1 MLYNVYYGEK
11 LLQERISP
19 ESAAE
24 LMQLYADAYYE
35 DPAASLDPT
44 LIKLDPLFED

>member
-1 MLYNVYYGEK
+1 MLYSVYYKGE

-35 DPAASLDPT
+35 DPETALDPIH
-44 LIKLDPLFED
+44 IKLEEVFN

>member
-1 MLYNVYYGEK
+1 MLYNVYYKGE

-24 LMQLYADAYYE
+24 LMQLYADAYFE
-35 DPAASLDPT
+35 NPEATLDPT
-44 LIKLDPLFED
+44 HIKLEEVF

>member
-1 MLYNVYYGEK
+1 MLYNIYYEGK
-11 LLQERISP
+11 LLQKSISP

-35 DPAASLDPT
+35 DPAASLDPMN
-44 LIKLDPLFED
+44 IKLEQVFED